1 MPVISQPP
9 NVVREELQHEQS
21 TTATRISSPIP
32 PSTLSSD
39 SAPVQSE
46 ARPVEYVLLTNVQ
59 PPSEVSVDV
68 SHVDREMVPP
78 SPPPIVQ
85 MEVEETLRVEVPPPT
100 PTIPERVEKVPIL
113 EESVPT
119 PFVHEE
125 IAGSTE
131 TIPVEEHPPIVQEG
145 LGLIVINATANVQ
158 SQPKETSKAR
168 SSMQRERG
176 TIQLPF
182 IESSDT
188 LVQGRTMYSSIN
200 NEEAL
205 TEEPPAAI
213 DVEVTTSE
221 PLVQSS
227 EVQDQS
233 PLEPLMRSEVRD
245 SSDNTVAPELLLILD
260 SSIEM
265 DRTWAV
271 VDETTQ
277 ALDLEARVIC
287 TRANN
292 FLGEQ
297 SGLVMDE
304 PNIEMETSLIPCNF
318 FGLLYPSLVFRM
330 SKYTFVYIAGEGTSF
345 ATSMA
350 MEENIYEVD
359 LSVVLQTPDDASF
372 ELAPLPVFLR
382 EQKDCIKMMLIGIT
396 QTLTNGRL
404 DQLSNCRLVARNIF
418 GMDWAPLDIRP
429 LRTAVDGLFI
439 YLENPLEL
447 CSLSPTALFE
457 QVEKRLATLQTQL
470 KARH

>member
-1 MPVISQPP
+1 MPSSSQAIPPSPITVPPSPAADVNIQIEDCIAGDEGRAAALSSPICRRQIDFVDEPDMPVISQPP

-39 SAPVQSE
+39 SAPVQSK

-68 SHVDREMVPP
+68 SPVDREMVPP

-131 TIPVEEHPPIVQEG
+131 TIPVEEHPPIVQEW

-158 SQPKETSKAR
+158 SQPKETSKAH
-168 SSMQRERG
+168 SSMQEREE

-182 IESSDT
+182 IESSDA

-205 TEEPPAAI
+205 TEEPPATI

-227 EVQDQS
+227 EVQGILFHS
-233 PLEPLMRSEVRD
+233 
-245 SSDNTVAPELLLILD
+245 NKTLLKVPCSFIFFFFFCRIL
-260 SSIEM
+260 
-265 DRTWAV
+265 
-271 VDETTQ
+271 
-277 ALDLEARVIC
+277 
-287 TRANN
+287 
-292 FLGEQ
+292 F
-297 SGLVMDE
+297 
-304 PNIEMETSLIPCNF
+304 
-318 FGLLYPSLVFRM
+318 YY
-330 SKYTFVYIAGEGTSF
+330 K
-345 ATSMA
+345 
-350 MEENIYEVD
+350 
-359 LSVVLQTPDDASF
+359 
-372 ELAPLPVFLR
+372 
-382 EQKDCIKMMLIGIT
+382 
-396 QTLTNGRL
+396 
-404 DQLSNCRLVARNIF
+404 
-418 GMDWAPLDIRP
+418 
-429 LRTAVDGLFI
+429 
-439 YLENPLEL
+439 
-447 CSLSPTALFE
+447 
-457 QVEKRLATLQTQL
+457 
-470 KARH
+470 

>member
-1 MPVISQPP
+1 
-9 NVVREELQHEQS
+9 
-21 TTATRISSPIP
+21 
-32 PSTLSSD
+32 
-39 SAPVQSE
+39 
-46 ARPVEYVLLTNVQ
+46 
-59 PPSEVSVDV
+59 
-68 SHVDREMVPP
+68 MVPP

-85 MEVEETLRVEVPPPT
+85 MEVEETIRVEVPPPT

-158 SQPKETSKAR
+158 SQLKETSKAR
-168 SSMQRERG
+168 SSMQEIEE

-227 EVQDQS
+227 EVQGILFYSNRTLLKVPCSFFSFFLFFVEFFSITSNSSFLCLLFADQS

-260 SSIEM
+260 SSTEM

-382 EQKDCIKMMLIGIT
+382 EQKDCIKMMLIGIN

-404 DQLSNCRLVARNIF
+404 DQLSNCRHVARNIF